1 MVGVKGPVRC
11 AQTDMRRMLSLLAR
25 AAAATAL
32 LVARVHGAALL
43 QDHTVAWTAAGLA
56 EAPVQAYADALP
68 PALFEAVSRDAAAVA
83 KEGMGSQDKF
93 GKKTT
98 WWLPLRDRKHRVL
111 KPRSAIEAAIHH
123 LFQRDFGAGDAEAH
137 RSIAGA
143 EWWIQEQASHDD
155 IGFHYDKDEAF
166 ATEQMTMKFPE
177 VSTVTYLQ
185 AHGAPTLVL
194 NQTTPDGNLEI
205 PETPTEGWLCYPQRN
220 KHLLF
225 RGNLQHGVSGRL
237 SRAPR
242 SGTLGS
248 RRTLLINWWREAPL
262 PPNCKAFDGWARHR
276 QQLSNAQLAALLAA
290 DQADG
295 GGGGGSEGAGGGGA
309 APDAG
314 AGAEASPL
322 VAGRREWTPMAFDDA
337 ATKVQFTVEI
347 PPTDLFFFDALAP
360 AHQPAHVHD
369 WVVRWRGRDDGGS
382 GGGGGGAGA
391 AAGGGGAAGAVLG
404 PIARLDLEHR
414 SSTSS
419 LFREKRPK
427 LVFVLADTAGERWR
441 GRLPRWLRA
450 LHAEHADRFKFVLAD
465 PARTADFMRAFG
477 ISASDA
483 PTAVIHDT
491 AAPGGDAKHKLGEQ
505 MSKAAVR
512 RFIARFLQSKKQE
525 QEQGSPRT
533 GKDEV

>member
-1 MVGVKGPVRC
+1 
-11 AQTDMRRMLSLLAR
+11 MRVAV
-25 AAAATAL
+25 ATAL
-32 LVARVHGAALL
+32 LATDVHGAALL
-43 QDHTVAWTAAGLA
+43 QDHTAAWAAAGLLA
-56 EAPVQAYADALP
+56 DAPVQAYADALP
-68 PALFEAVSRDAAAVA
+68 PALFEAVSRDATAVA
-83 KEGMGSQDKF
+83 RDGMGSQDKF

-98 WWLPLRDRKHRVL
+98 WWLALRDRKHRAL

-185 AHGAPTLVL
+185 ADGAPTLVL

-242 SGTLGS
+242 SAALGS

-276 QQLSNAQLAALLAA
+276 QLLSNAQLAPLLAG
-290 DQADG
+290 DQADAAG
-295 GGGGGSEGAGGGGA
+295 DGGGGDEGGGGGSGGA
-309 APDAG
+309 APDA
-314 AGAEASPL
+314 AAAANDTEASPPL
-322 VAGRREWTPMAFDDA
+322 AGRREWTPMALGDA
-337 ATKVQFTVEI
+337 ATTVQFTVEI
-347 PPTDLFFFDALAP
+347 PPTDLFFFEALAP
-360 AHQPAHVHD
+360 AHQPAAVHD
-369 WVVRWRGRDDGGS
+369 WAVRWSDRDRDSDSGG
-382 GGGGGGAGA
+382 GGGGGGAGVGGG
-391 AAGGGGAAGAVLG
+391 GGGGAAGAVLAVLG

-427 LVFVLADTAGERWR
+427 LVLVLADGGAGERWR
-441 GRLPRWLRA
+441 GKLPRWLRA
-450 LHAEHADRFKFVLAD
+450 LHAEYADRFKFVLAD
-465 PARTADFMRAFG
+465 PGRTADFMRAFG
-477 ISASDA
+477 ISAADA

-491 AAPGGDAKHKLGEQ
+491 DGGDAKHTLGEQ
-505 MSKAAVR
+505 MSRAAVR
-512 RFIARFLQSKKQE
+512 RFIAKFLQSRRQ
-525 QEQGSPRT
+525 QQGSRRT